1 MQVRNLFDQ
10 AHVPFSTT
18 DHHHTDEVRGSLVKG
33 APEDLSLAMSNFREV
48 REHPALALPCLQAMF
63 DAKAGEDQAR
73 P

>member
-10 AHVPFSTT
+10 AHVPFSKT

-48 REHPALALPCLQAMF
+48 TPLLPL
-63 DAKAGEDQAR
+63 
-73 P
+73 PLILTLIP